1 MAAPPVLAQSQGAQQ
16 SATLTA
22 AQLFAYADSARNSGD
37 FSAAE
42 TAYRALSSNPDPDLR
57 IEARFRLGMMLADQ
71 MHRYRD
77 AAIEFRRILDEKPG
91 AARVRLELA
100 RVQAVMGNL
109 SAARR
114 EFRAAEAAGLPPQV
128 ERMVRFYAA
137 ALKANKPFGGSFELS
152 LAPDSNINRATRS
165 DTLGTAWGN
174 FQLSDDARARSG
186 LGLALRGQGYF
197 RTAMDARTTM
207 LVRVNTSASLYRD
220 SEFRDVILGVQAG
233 PEYSLGKDRLTLA
246 LGPTWR
252 WYGAAP
258 YSVAIGGEATLLHPL
273 GGKAQLRLDGGIA
286 HTANRRNALQTA
298 DTFSLSAG
306 VDRALSARFGGGVQA
321 GVSRTN
327 ARDPGYS
334 DVTGSVSAYAFREI
348 GKTTAVVSLGYSRL
362 EADKLLGFY
371 LNRRVDDRF
380 SATASATWRALQW
393 QGLAPLIRLRWE
405 RNHSTVGIYDY
416 HRIAAE
422 IGITSAF

>member
-1 MAAPPVLAQSQGAQQ
+1 MAAEA
-16 SATLTA
+16 
-22 AQLFAYADSARNSGD
+22 
-37 FSAAE
+37 
-42 TAYRALSSNPDPDLR
+42 AYRALSSDPDPDLH

-71 MHRYRD
+71 LHRYRD

-100 RVQAVMGNL
+100 RIQAVMGNL

-165 DTLGTAWGN
+165 NTLGTVIGN
-174 FQLSDDARARSG
+174 FDLNEDARAKSG
-186 LGLALRGQGYF
+186 LGLAVRGQGYF
-197 RTAMDARTTM
+197 RTPMDARTSM
-207 LVRVNTSASLYRD
+207 LVRVNTSADLYRD
-220 SEFRDVILGVQAG
+220 QQFDDVILGVQAG
-233 PEYSLGKDRLTLA
+233 PEYALGKDRLTVS

-258 YSVAIGGEATLLHPL
+258 YSVAIGGDATLLHPM

-286 HTANRRNALQTA
+286 HTTNRRNAQQTG

-306 VDRALSARFGGGVQA
+306 LDRALSARFGGGVQA
-321 GVSRTN
+321 SASRTN
-327 ARDPGYS
+327 ARDAGYS
-334 DVTGSVSAYAFREI
+334 DVTGGAYAYAFREI
-348 GKTTAVVSLGYSRL
+348 GRTTAVLSVNYSRL
-362 EADKLLGFY
+362 EADERLGFY
-371 LNRRVDDRF
+371 LRRRVDDRF
-380 SATASATWRALQW
+380 TAMASATWRALQW
-393 QGLAPLIRLRWE
+393 KGLAPLTRIRWE
-405 RNHSTVGIYDY
+405 RNRSTVEIYDY